1 MSTKIEQDSDL
12 LFEYLRSI
20 LYETQK
26 PEIDPETMEPELQK
40 LAKGLQFLDHAVWE
54 MKAYSANLAKG
65 NLSVVPPPRDNF
77 LCENLKG
84 IHANLNHLTWQ
95 AKQVAKGDYS
105 QTVSYLGEFSAA
117 FNSMTD
123 QLRERE
129 TELKTELSREREEQ
143 LFLEQEVRRDPLT
156 GIGNRFYFQ
165 EGLRQLLQNR
175 NELTFCYCDLDQLK
189 FVNDTYGHA
198 EGDRYL
204 CEFVELVKESI
215 RDKDLF
221 ARVGGDEFCV
231 ILRGC
236 DKEHAAGKL
245 ERIQKAFYDRS
256 TEQYYK
262 SFSYGIVH
270 LPEGEHT
277 IPINELLHKADQAMY
292 EQKSEH
298 RLARAKEHGKK

>member
-1 MSTKIEQDSDL
+1 MSTKLEQDSDV

-20 LYETQK
+20 LYETEK
-26 PEIDPETMEPELQK
+26 PDLDPDAMEPELQK
-40 LAKGLQFLDHAVWE
+40 LARGLQFLDHAVWE
-54 MKAYSANLAKG
+54 MKAYSSNLAKG
-65 NLSVVPPPRDNF
+65 NLSITPPPRDNF

-129 TELKTELSREREEQ
+129 DRLKTEITKEREEQ
-143 LFLEQEVRRDPLT
+143 LFLEQEVRRDALT

-165 EGLRQLLQNR
+165 EGMERLLKR
-175 NELTFCYCDLDQLK
+175 KGELSFCYCDLDQLK
-189 FVNDTYGHA
+189 YVNDTFGHS

-204 CEFVELVKESI
+204 QEFVRTVKESI
-215 RDKDLF
+215 RDNDLF
-221 ARVGGDEFCV
+221 ARVGGDEFCIV
-231 ILRGC
+231 LKEC
-236 DKEHAAGKL
+236 DEEHAVKRMD
-245 ERIQKAFYDRS
+245 RIQRAFYDLEPEHYR
-256 TEQYYK
+256 K

-270 LPEGEHT
+270 LPEGEHEM
-277 IPINELLHKADQAMY
+277 PLNELLHAADLAMY
-292 EQKSEH
+292 QQKSEH
-298 RLARAKEHGKK
+298 RLARGRQ